1 MAVRRCNGEGTFIT
15 MPNGK
20 IRLRRQYGYNENGNV
35 RFLTVTGKS
44 RKECIRLMEERITE
58 LDKKAG
64 VFRGGDTVEELCR
77 KHLNTHISQR
87 GRIKATAAD
96 RRESTINNQVAPYPI
111 AHMQA
116 SAVRPIDIEGHIETL
131 IAEDRLSVSS
141 IEKAFHVLNGA
152 YRWAVARQELSYNPC
167 EAVREGIMNRLNR
180 LAEKDADSNDVII
193 LSEHE
198 VECLRRT
205 ALVRRENGTYKYPV
219 GPYVLFLLET
229 GMRVGELCAL
239 KWGNIQWDEDA
250 TVVSILGTRHH
261 IKVREGDDAGYRV
274 CDGSVK
280 NMHSRH
286 IVLNS
291 EAAEILEG
299 IYNESKDTSPQ
310 GYVFVNRRLKPT
322 NPSNVGVLINKF
334 YRAAGLGEGVS
345 GAQVLRRTFATGEF
359 LKGADV
365 KSIASYI
372 GDLETTTSQY
382 YISVKNNVRIGG
394 KIMNVAPLPHLVKA
408 SGQNG

>member
-1 MAVRRCNGEGTFIT
+1 MAVRRSNGEGSFIT

-20 IRLRRQYGYNENGNV
+20 IKMRRQCGYKENGKA
-35 RFLTVTGKS
+35 RILTVTGKS
-44 RKECIRLMEERITE
+44 RKECIRLMSERIAE
-58 LDKKAG
+58 IDKKAK
-64 VFRGGDTVEELCR
+64 VLSGGDTVEELCR
-77 KHLNTHISQR
+77 KHLNAHLAQR

-116 SAVRPIDIEGHIETL
+116 VTVRPADIEGHIETL
-131 IAEDRLSVSS
+131 ISENRLSVSS

-167 EAVREGIMNRLNR
+167 EAVREGLMNRLNR
-180 LAEKDADSNDVII
+180 LAEKDSDSNDVII

-198 VECLRRT
+198 VECLRKT

-239 KWGNIQWDEDA
+239 KWENVQWDEDS
-250 TVVSILGTRHH
+250 TVVSIMGTRHL
-261 IKVREGDDAGYRV
+261 IKIREGDDTGYRARE
-274 CDGSVK
+274 GSVK

-286 IVLNS
+286 IVLKS
-291 EAAEILEG
+291 EAAEILEE

-310 GYVFVNRRLKPT
+310 GYVFVNRRLNPT
-322 NPSNVGVLINKF
+322 NPSNAGRLINKF
-334 YRAAGLGEGVS
+334 YRAAGLGEEVS
-345 GAQVLRRTFATGEF
+345 GAHVLRRTFATGEF

-372 GDLETTTSQY
+372 GNLETTTSQY
-382 YISVKNNVRIGG
+382 YISVENNVRIGG

-408 SGQNG
+408 SGQN

>member
-1 MAVRRCNGEGTFIT
+1 MAVRRSNGEGSFIT

-20 IRLRRQYGYNENGNV
+20 IKMRRQCGYNENGKA
-35 RFLTVTGKS
+35 RILTVTGKS
-44 RKECIRLMEERITE
+44 RKECIRLMSERIAE
-58 LDKKAG
+58 IDKKAK
-64 VFRGGDTVEELCR
+64 VLSGGDTVEELCR
-77 KHLNTHISQR
+77 KHLNAHLAQR

-116 SAVRPIDIEGHIETL
+116 VTVRPVDIEGHIETL
-131 IAEDRLSVSS
+131 ISENRLSVSS

-167 EAVREGIMNRLNR
+167 EAVREGLMNRLNR

-198 VECLRRT
+198 VECLRKT
-205 ALVRRENGTYKYPV
+205 ALVRRQNGTYKYPV

-239 KWGNIQWDEDA
+239 KWENVQWDEDS
-250 TVVSILGTRHH
+250 TVVSIMGTRHLVK
-261 IKVREGDDAGYRV
+261 IREGDDTGYRARE
-274 CDGSVK
+274 GSVK

-286 IVLNS
+286 IVLKS
-291 EAAEILEG
+291 EAAEILEE

-310 GYVFVNRRLKPT
+310 GYVFVNRRLNPT
-322 NPSNVGVLINKF
+322 NPSNAGRLINKF
-334 YRAAGLGEGVS
+334 YRAAGLGEEVS
-345 GAQVLRRTFATGEF
+345 GAHVLRRTFATGEF

-382 YISVKNNVRIGG
+382 YISVKNNVRVGG
-394 KIMNVAPLPHLVKA
+394 KIMNVALLPHLVKA
-408 SGQNG
+408 SGQD